1 MKNVKYLVLTIM
13 LSLILSSASF
23 PQMGNRAPRDN
34 NNMREMMI
42 EKLQLTPEQE
52 KTITALRLQ
61 HQEKLVDLNAEL
73 KKSELQKAKLLS
85 GDVVNRNDLLN
96 NAKEI
101 GQIKEKIAAER
112 INHQMDVYDNLD
124 ANQRLIWKDMMLKG
138 NWMQKGMKDGI
149 RNNMRGKMMNRPQMQ
164 K

>member
-13 LSLILSSASF
+13 LSLILSSVSF
-23 PQMGNRAPRDN
+23 PQMGNKTPRD

-42 EKLQLTPEQE
+42 KKLQLTPEQE

-61 HQEKLVDLNAEL
+61 HQEKLVDLNADL

-138 NWMQKGMKDGI
+138 DRMKKGMKDGI
-149 RNNMRGKMMNRPQMQ
+149 RNNMKDKMMNRPQMQ

>member
-23 PQMGNRAPRDN
+23 PQMGNKTPRD

-42 EKLQLTPEQE
+42 KKLQLTPEQE

-61 HQEKLVDLNAEL
+61 YQEKLVDLNADL

-85 GDVVNRNDLLN
+85 ADVVNRNDLLN

-138 NWMQKGMKDGI
+138 DRMKKGMKDGI
-149 RNNMRGKMMNRPQMQ
+149 RNNMKDKMMNRQQMQ

>member
-23 PQMGNRAPRDN
+23 PQMGNRTPGN

-42 EKLQLTPEQE
+42 IKLQLTPEQE

-61 HQEKLVDLNAEL
+61 HQEKLIDLNADL

-138 NWMQKGMKDGI
+138 DRMKKGMKDGI
-149 RNNMRGKMMNRPQMQ
+149 RNNMKDKMMNRPQMQ